1 MAPGTADEASK
12 YIETMWPRPALPV
25 RNALSRAWRRVAS
38 WPSQCALCLS
48 WPSQPV
54 CQACLSSF
62 ARQRPRCPGCAL
74 AWTSPPEA
82 AALCPDCQ
90 RQPLPLRSCLAAF
103 DYDYPW
109 NTLLTQ
115 LKFHGHIGWAAFFA
129 EQWLT
134 HPQVAQLLG
143 QLSSA
148 DWMLPMPLSH
158 QRLAERGFNQ
168 AWELARTLH
177 HHSGTAAGLDARLLL
192 RVRDAP
198 PQTQLERAQRLT
210 NLHGA
215 FAVDPL
221 RMTELAGKEVLLID
235 DVMTTGA
242 SLSTAA
248 LALLRAGASSVSAL
262 VVARTPA

>member
-1 MAPGTADEASK
+1 MIQRAAGEAGK
-12 YIETMWPRPALPV
+12 YIEAMRPRPALP
-25 RNALSRAWRRVAS
+25 APDAPSRAWRGLAS

-54 CQACLSSF
+54 CQACLSRF

-74 AWTSPPEA
+74 AWTAPPEA

-103 DYDYPW
+103 DYGYPW

-115 LKFHGHIGWAAFFA
+115 LKFHGHTGWAAFFA

-134 HPQVAQLLG
+134 HPEVAQLLDR
-143 QLSSA
+143 LSSA

-177 HHSGTAAGLDARLLL
+177 RLSGTAARLDARLLL

-198 PQTQLERAQRLT
+198 PQTQLERTQRLS

-221 RMTELAGKEVLLID
+221 RTAELASKNVLLID

-242 SLSTAA
+242 SLSAAA
-248 LALLRAGASSVSAL
+248 LALLRAGARSVSTL